1 MFGIKGRNRLPLLA
15 SFIGCNFVAL
25 GAGAIFIYSY
35 YTPKLLSRCNIPL
48 SEASNISF
56 ALNLGTSLLGLLAGI
71 IIDNAGPAVACL
83 LGAVMLFLSYLTLLL
98 CYNHQVSSVP
108 LVSLAFMI
116 LGFGSILGHFSA
128 LRVCTTNF
136 PENRGTVSAFPISL
150 YGLSGMVFSV
160 LCSSL
165 FNDKIEQVFVFLMV
179 VCPAMV
185 FVGFCTMKIV
195 GQDSSGSSPGV
206 QQDLVRTPVSSVGT
220 SNNNMERDTYELKDM
235 HGQRLFKPDEA
246 LSLSK
251 MRSPPRPSDDPMS
264 RNITA
269 PYFYFPLK
277 SRGDSTP
284 IEEKPSFFLE
294 QDKQMELLEP
304 ISVASSTRSL
314 YLAESGLTMNFNFLK
329 TSMSKV
335 TNSRVFRAFLKPEYL
350 SYYAILALI
359 QGVDKMYIYSVGFIV
374 QIQLNTP
381 EMQRYDI
388 QPEVFQAV
396 QTSVF
401 AMFSFLGRISSGP
414 LSDILVRR
422 FRLQRMWIVLLSGV
436 LVAVASKNITRNYPT
451 PNAGVVSDFKSI
463 GEFPNLKNVSF
474 CSALFGYSFGAIFV
488 VLPTIVADSFGTDG
502 FSTLWSIFTTSAL
515 PSLKI
520 FTKVFSD
527 DLMEHANMTGGSVCS
542 LGAECYA
549 HTFHVTFYCTLFAL
563 VLAILLISAPHW
575 RKWMQDV

>member
-1 MFGIKGRNRLPLLA
+1 MFGIRGGNRPPLLA

-83 LGAVMLFLSYLTLLL
+83 LGAVMTFLSYLTLLL
-98 CYNHQVSSVP
+98 CYNHRVASVS

-165 FNDKIEQVFVFLMV
+165 FDDKIEQAFVFLMV
-179 VCPAMV
+179 VCPTMV
-185 FVGFCTMKIV
+185 FVGFCTMRIV
-195 GQDSSGSSPGV
+195 GQDGRGSSSGV
-206 QQDLVRTPVSSVGT
+206 QQDLVRTPASSIET
-220 SNNNMERDTYELKDM
+220 SNGNMGRDTYELKDM

-251 MRSPPRPSDDPMS
+251 IRSPPHLGDDPMS
-264 RNITA
+264 HNITA
-269 PYFYFPLK
+269 PFFHFPLK
-277 SRGDSTP
+277 SRSGSTP
-284 IEEKPSFFLE
+284 MEEKPSFFLE
-294 QDKQMELLEP
+294 QDRQRELLEP

-314 YLAESGLTMNFNFLK
+314 YSAESGLAMSFNILK
-329 TSMSKV
+329 GAISKI

-350 SYYAILALI
+350 SYYTILAII

-374 QIQLNTP
+374 QVQLNTP

-388 QPEVFQAV
+388 QPEVVQAI

-401 AMFSFLGRISSGP
+401 AMFSFLGRITSGP

-422 FRLQRMWIVLLSGV
+422 FRLQRMWIVFLSGV

-451 PNAGVVSDFKSI
+451 PNVDVGSNLKSI
-463 GEFPNLKNVSF
+463 EEFPGFKNLSF

-488 VLPTIVADSFGTDG
+488 VLPTIVADSFGTEG

-527 DLMEHANMTGGSVCS
+527 DLVEHANMTGGSVCN
-542 LGAECYA
+542 LGTDCYA

-563 VLAILLISAPHW
+563 VLASLLISAPHW
-575 RKWMQDV
+575 RKRMQDA